1 MSDTKISALPAVNT
15 AADTD
20 LLPLVQGSGGGA
32 TTRRASLAQV
42 RSRLLADRA
51 LHVRDFGA
59 VGDGVTND
67 APAIQAAVN
76 AMQAGGGGTLLFGPR
91 RYRVASAVVISS
103 AVTLQGAGY
112 TEGPN
117 PADGTWI
124 LIDSTSFTPFTF
136 TSASARGSAVRDIA
150 FRQSHTAPLNA
161 SWAPNNYDYLF
172 RVVDCIGAVDFE
184 NLFFCGINKGIFCD
198 NSGRLNIQRLRGQ
211 IYTTG
216 IEIDRCFD
224 IPRIHYV
231 HFWTFVTANDNVVRW
246 QQDNQD
252 AMIFRRCDGVFLADI
267 FCLGARSVLRF
278 SSSTSGVTTKFTV
291 TSLYADFAKYGV
303 WIDGSGSMG
312 QIGSA
317 TTQSELWNSGGT
329 PLSGSNGI
337 RVDADAVQV
346 QIGNL
351 RVDKA
356 ENNAVRVNGNG
367 NRIDIFAFRAE
378 AYNTQNNGSAAI
390 HLVNASVPHRVYLG
404 SPAILGNGNGGP
416 LANSGGNGAVFV
428 PQEVQA

>member
-1 MSDTKISALPAVNT
+1 MSDTKISALPSVNT
-15 AADTD
+15 AGDTD
-20 LLPLVQGSGGGA
+20 LLPVVQGSGA
-32 TTRRASLAQV
+32 SAITRRASLSQI
-42 RSRLLADRA
+42 RSGLLADRP

-76 AMQAGGGGTLLFGPR
+76 AMQANGGGTLLFGPR
-91 RYRVASAVVISS
+91 RYRVASAVVINS

-112 TEGPN
+112 TEAPS

-124 LIDSTSFTPFTF
+124 LVDSTSFTPFTF
-136 TSASARGSAVRDIA
+136 TGASARGSAVRDIA
-150 FRQSHTAPLNA
+150 FRQAHGAPLDAN
-161 SWAPNNYDYLF
+161 WAPTNYDYLF

-184 NLFFCGINKGIFCD
+184 NIFFCGINKGIFCD
-198 NSGRLNIQRLRGQ
+198 NSGRLNVQRLRGQ

-231 HFWTFVTANDNVVRW
+231 HFWTFVTGNDNVVRW
-246 QQDNQD
+246 QQANQD
-252 AMIFRRCDGVFLADI
+252 AMIFRRCDGVFLADV
-267 FCLGARSVLRF
+267 FTLGARSVLRF
-278 SSSTSGVTTKFTV
+278 SSSASGVTTKFTV
-291 TSLYADFAKYGV
+291 TSLYADFAKYGI

-312 QIGSA
+312 QVGSA
-317 TTQSELWNSGGT
+317 TTQAEVFNSGGV
-329 PLSGSNGI
+329 PLSGSSGL
-337 RVDADAVQV
+337 RVDADSVQV

-356 ENNAVRVNGNG
+356 ESNAVRVNGSG
-367 NRIDIFAFRAE
+367 NRIDIFGFRAE
-378 AYNTQNNGSAAI
+378 AYNTLNNGSAAI
-390 HLVNASVPHRVYLG
+390 HLANAAVANRVYLG
-404 SPAILGNGNGGP
+404 APAILGNGNGGP
-416 LANSGGNGAVFV
+416 LANAGTNGAVFV